1 MSNIKEVVFKNR
13 SSLSDIPGNS
23 PSNTPRSSIT
33 IPGNDFPSNTPRN
46 STGTTPS
53 RQDLLTEEDIKSK
66 LKNYKRI
73 RNIPELKDVKPST
86 WVKYFN
92 TDKKLFRVGGVLTN
106 NGYPDFFILKNP
118 YNKKSWSVQLK
129 DNVFFV
135 PDNSKIEK
143 EKAIK
148 EELHRL
154 YKGGM
159 LKFSKT
165 P

>member
-1 MSNIKEVVFKNR
+1 MNTKEVKEVVFKNR
-13 SSLSDIPGNS
+13 SSLSSVVPDDPV
-23 PSNTPRSSIT
+23 SNTPRGSVSVQSSQA
-33 IPGNDFPSNTPRN
+33 N
-46 STGTTPS
+46 
-53 RQDLLTEEDIKSK
+53 LTEDEIKNK

-73 RNIPELKDVKPST
+73 RNIPELKDVKAST

-92 TDKKLFRVGGVLTN
+92 INLKQFRVGGVLTN

-135 PDNSKIEK
+135 PDTSKIDK
-143 EKAIK
+143 EKAEK

-154 YKGGM
+154 YKAGM
-159 LKFSKT
+159 LKFTKNPPEGST
-165 P
+165 

>member
-1 MSNIKEVVFKNR
+1 MNTKEVKEVVFRNR
-13 SSLSDIPGNS
+13 SSLSSVDPVSNT
-23 PSNTPRSSIT
+23 NTPRGSVSVQSSQA
-33 IPGNDFPSNTPRN
+33 N
-46 STGTTPS
+46 
-53 RQDLLTEEDIKSK
+53 LTEDEIKNK

-73 RNIPELKDVKPST
+73 RNIPELKDVKAST

-92 TDKKLFRVGGVLTN
+92 INLNQFRVGGVLTN

-135 PDNSKIEK
+135 PDTSKIEK
-143 EKAIK
+143 EKAEK
-148 EELHRL
+148 DELHRL

-159 LKFSKT
+159 LKFSKYCK
-165 P
+165 PE

>member
-1 MSNIKEVVFKNR
+1 MNEIKEVVFKN
-13 SSLSDIPGNS
+13 SSETT
-23 PSNTPRSSIT
+23 PSNTPRASISRT
-33 IPGNDFPSNTPRN
+33 ENPKSNTPRN
-46 STGTTPS
+46 STGTIQS
-53 RQDLLTEEDIKSK
+53 RQDLLTEDEIKSK
-66 LKNYKRI
+66 LKDYKRI
-73 RNIPELKDVKPST
+73 RNIPELKDVKAST

-118 YNKKSWSVQLK
+118 YSKKSWSVQLK

-135 PDNSKIEK
+135 PDKSKIEK

-159 LKFSKT
+159 LKFSEKK

>member
-1 MSNIKEVVFKNR
+1 MNTKDVKEVVFKNR
-13 SSLSDIPGNS
+13 SSLSSDSNTQRSDSNTPRS
-23 PSNTPRSSIT
+23 DSNTPRSSV
-33 IPGNDFPSNTPRN
+33 SEQ
-46 STGTTPS
+46 S
-53 RQDLLTEEDIKSK
+53 RQANLTEDEIKNK

-73 RNIPELKDVKPST
+73 RNIPELKDVKAST

-92 TDKKLFRVGGVLTN
+92 INLNQFRVGGVLTN

-135 PDNSKIEK
+135 PDSSKIEK
-143 EKAIK
+143 EKAEK

-154 YKGGM
+154 YKAGM
-159 LKFSKT
+159 LKFTKT
-165 P
+165 PSSE